1 MTDLDV
7 AQTPHGTIGVTLS
20 SDHGTLSIGENEN
33 LTYATGDG
41 VNDEMMRFVGT
52 LNDVNVALES
62 FQYKPHPD
70 YNGMEEIQI
79 RVTDQEFTGS
89 RGRGLVNGDSATQY
103 GRTNA
108 TTFVGKDTLHKVK
121 VHVRPKNDRPVFTI
135 PAPQTINEDVTL
147 LINGKSI
154 IIQNSEKEKS
164 AFAYMGKHCC

>member
-79 RVTDQEFTGS
+79 RVTDQEFTGKYS
-89 RGRGLVNGDSATQY
+89 
-103 GRTNA
+103 
-108 TTFVGKDTLHKVK
+108 
-121 VHVRPKNDRPVFTI
+121 
-135 PAPQTINEDVTL
+135 
-147 LINGKSI
+147 
-154 IIQNSEKEKS
+154 SEGAAREWS
-164 AFAYMGKHCC
+164 TVVIVIVIFMT